1 MSLIRNMFNDQHER
15 TTAISVWI
23 MAFSVGGAIG
33 PVVGGLM
40 LEYFW
45 WGSVFLLNV
54 PVMLLILVLGPRLLP
69 EYRDPN
75 AGRIDLTSAA
85 MSMAAVLA
93 LIYGLKEMAQA
104 GVTIRAIVSIAF
116 GVTLGGLFV
125 RRQMRLTDP
134 LLDLRLFRIRA
145 FTASLVLYGG
155 TILIGFGGFFLLP
168 QYLQLVHGLSPL
180 TAGLWGLP
188 WALAFVIG
196 SAVTPP
202 LARRTPPAQLMAGGL
217 LLTSLAYALLTQLTP
232 GSSFLFYG
240 LVTFLVGF
248 GSAPVFTL
256 TNDVIIGSAPPER
269 AGAAS
274 GISET
279 CAEFGGALGIAVF
292 GSIGVVIYRS
302 VLAGTLPAGLPPDVM
317 AETTAT
323 LGGAVAAASRLPGD
337 VSAAV
342 VDTARHAFIL
352 GLRVCSVISAVGT
365 LALAVL
371 AAKTFR
377 QRPAVA
383 STTRE
388 PVSA

>member
-1 MSLIRNMFNDQHER
+1 
-15 TTAISVWI
+15 
-23 MAFSVGGAIG
+23 
-33 PVVGGLM
+33 
-40 LEYFW
+40 
-45 WGSVFLLNV
+45 
-54 PVMLLILVLGPRLLP
+54 
-69 EYRDPN
+69 
-75 AGRIDLTSAA
+75 
-85 MSMAAVLA
+85 
-93 LIYGLKEMAQA
+93 
-104 GVTIRAIVSIAF
+104 
-116 GVTLGGLFV
+116 
-125 RRQMRLTDP
+125 MRLADP

-180 TAGLWGLP
+180 VAGLWGLP
-188 WALAFVIG
+188 WALAFVVG
-196 SAVTPP
+196 SALTPP
-202 LARRTPPAQLMAGGL
+202 LARWMPPRLLMAGGL
-217 LLTSLAYALLTQLTP
+217 VLTSVAYAMLTQLTP
-232 GSSFLFYG
+232 GSSFVFYG

-302 VLAGTLPAGLPPDVM
+302 VLAGALPAGLPPDVM
-317 AETTAT
+317 TETTAT
-323 LGGAVAAASRLPGD
+323 LGGAVAAASRLPAG
-337 VSAAV
+337 VSTVV
-342 VDTARHAFIL
+342 VDAAREAFIR
-352 GLRVCSVISAVGT
+352 GLQVCSVLSAVGT

-383 STTRE
+383 SATRE